1 MNKNIKICFITPYS
15 PLQSRNL
22 VSGVGSFIRNMCL
35 YLESKGFKTMV
46 ITSSDGSEFPN
57 DDFLKTNTVIRI
69 NTKKIIRFKDLY
81 IAIIAAYN
89 LIIHRNDYEL
99 IHMVHPTALTA
110 FSGVIGKILGKPV
123 VFGIRVLGPHTTKVI
138 RRIFNKLMWEITL
151 IFSDL
156 VLFVSE
162 DTKKFHSDIK
172 GIVIPNGIDIEKF
185 YPSDALRGITRKELG
200 LNDELTLLYLGRV
213 TYTKGIHELLEAFF
227 EVKRTNKKNMK
238 LLIVGPILNDEK
250 HTFFNKC
257 KTLDIEKHVIYIGSQ
272 LDTHKY
278 YCASD
283 IFIFPSWG
291 YEGMSRALLEAMA
304 CGLPPIAN
312 VVTGVLEVIE
322 DGINGL
328 LVEPRNVAD
337 LVQKI
342 NWCISHSE
350 ESKKLGLMARKTV
363 QEKFSLD
370 LMVERYIQV
379 YNQLV
384 K

>member
-1 MNKNIKICFITPYS
+1 MKICFVTPHS
-15 PLQSRNL
+15 PLQSITL
-22 VSGVGSFIRNMCL
+22 VTGVGNFIRNMCL
-35 YLESKGFKTMV
+35 HLESKGFKTMV

-81 IAIIAAYN
+81 IAFIAAYN

-99 IHMVHPTALTA
+99 IHVVKPTALTA
-110 FSGVIGKILGKPV
+110 FSAVIGKLLGKHIV
-123 VFGIRVLGPHTTKVI
+123 LGIRGLRPPSTRLI
-138 RRIFNKLMWEITL
+138 RRVFDKIMWQITQ
-151 IFSDL
+151 IFSDI
-156 VLFVSE
+156 VIFVSE
-162 DTKKFHSDIK
+162 DTKKIHSDVK
-172 GIVIPNGIDIEKF
+172 GIVIQNGINVEKF
-185 YPSDALRGITRKELG
+185 YPSDTLRRLTRNELG
-200 LNDELTLLYLGRV
+200 LSDELTMVYVGRV
-213 TYTKGIHELLEAFF
+213 TYNKGIHELLEAFF
-227 EVKRTNKKNMK
+227 EVKRTNKKNMI
-238 LLIVGPILNDEK
+238 LLIVGPIPDDEK

-257 KTLDIEKHVIYIGSQ
+257 KTLDIENHVMFTGSQ
-272 LDTHKY
+272 LDTHNY

-283 IFIFPSWG
+283 VFIFPSWG

-304 CGLPPIAN
+304 CGLPTIAN
-312 VVTGVLEVIE
+312 VVTGVSEVIE

-350 ESKKLGLMARKTV
+350 ESKKLGLAARKTV
-363 QEKFSLD
+363 REKFGLD

-379 YNQLV
+379 YNRLV

>member
-1 MNKNIKICFITPYS
+1 MKICFVTPHS
-15 PLQSRNL
+15 PLQSITL
-22 VSGVGSFIRNMCL
+22 VTGVGNFIRNMCL
-35 YLESKGFKTMV
+35 YLESKGLKTTV
-46 ITSSDGSEFPN
+46 ITSSDGFEFPD
-57 DDFLKTNTVIRI
+57 DDFLETVTVIRI
-69 NTKKIIRFKDLY
+69 NTEKIIRFKDIF
-81 IAIIAAYN
+81 IAFIATYN

-99 IHMVHPTALTA
+99 IHVVKPTALTA
-110 FSGVIGKILGKPV
+110 FSAVIGKLLGKHIV
-123 VFGIRVLGPHTTKVI
+123 LGIRGLRPPSTRVI
-138 RRIFNKLMWEITL
+138 RRVFDKIMWRITQ
-151 IFSDL
+151 IFSDI
-156 VLFVSE
+156 VIFVSE
-162 DTKKFHSDIK
+162 DTKKFHSDVK
-172 GIVIPNGIDIEKF
+172 GIVIPNGINVEKF
-185 YPSDALRGITRKELG
+185 YPSDTLRRLTRNELG
-200 LNDELTLLYLGRV
+200 LSDELTMVYVGRV
-213 TYTKGIHELLEAFF
+213 TYNKGIHELLEAFS

-238 LLIVGPILNDEK
+238 LLIVGPILDDEK

-257 KTLDIEKHVIYIGSQ
+257 KTLDIEKQVIYIGSQ

-312 VVTGVLEVIE
+312 VVTGVSEVIE

-337 LVQKI
+337 LVRKI

-350 ESKKLGLMARKTV
+350 ESKKLGLAARKTV
-363 QEKFSLD
+363 REKFSLD
-370 LMVERYIQV
+370 LMVERYMQV
-379 YNQLV
+379 YNRLV

>member
-1 MNKNIKICFITPYS
+1 MKICFVTPHS
-15 PLQSRNL
+15 PLQSITL
-22 VSGVGSFIRNMCL
+22 VTGVGNFIRNMCL
-35 YLESKGFKTMV
+35 YLESKGLKTTV
-46 ITSSDGSEFPN
+46 ITSSDGFEFPD
-57 DDFLKTNTVIRI
+57 DDFLETVTVIRI
-69 NTKKIIRFKDLY
+69 NTEKIIRFKDIF
-81 IAIIAAYN
+81 IAFIAAYN

-99 IHMVHPTALTA
+99 IHVVKPTALTA
-110 FSGVIGKILGKPV
+110 FSAVIGKLLGKHIV
-123 VFGIRVLGPHTTKVI
+123 LGIRGLRPPSTRVI
-138 RRIFNKLMWEITL
+138 RRVFDKIMWRITQ
-151 IFSDL
+151 IFSDI
-156 VLFVSE
+156 VIFVSE
-162 DTKKFHSDIK
+162 DTKKFHSDVK
-172 GIVIPNGIDIEKF
+172 GIVIPNGINVEKF
-185 YPSDALRGITRKELG
+185 YPSDTLRRLTRNELG
-200 LNDELTLLYLGRV
+200 LSDELTMVYVGRV
-213 TYTKGIHELLEAFF
+213 TYNKGIHELLEAFS

-238 LLIVGPILNDEK
+238 LLIVGPILDDEK

-257 KTLDIEKHVIYIGSQ
+257 KTLDIENHVVFTGSQ

-312 VVTGVLEVIE
+312 VVTGVSEVIE

-337 LVQKI
+337 LVRKI

-350 ESKKLGLMARKTV
+350 ESKKLGLAARKTV
-363 QEKFSLD
+363 REKFSLD
-370 LMVERYIQV
+370 LMVERYMHV
-379 YNQLV
+379 YNRLV